1 MKLIT
6 CKLCG
11 KLFSSPG
18 ANTCPKCMKRIK
30 QEVELNP
37 INSKFSWY
45 ENPCEMCGSHGNLSY
60 DPGICTHCKLVWP
73 SITIDKF

>member
-1 MKLIT
+1 MPKKYEIADF
-6 CKLCG
+6 KMSVE
-11 KLFSSPG
+11 F
-18 ANTCPKCMKRIK
+18 TCPKCMKRIK

-45 ENPCEMCGSHGNLSY
+45 ENPCEMCGSRGNLSY